1 MCISIDTICNIV
13 IAITA
18 IAGVYTSITTWK
30 NNTKQEKIR
39 NTNNFI
45 RETCEDSS
53 IAKVFHKIDYSKNW
67 YRPDFH
73 NSDFE
78 IEIDKV
84 LIRYTYFI
92 DLYNDGNIDTS
103 TTEWLNYEIY
113 RLLTNFDMQAYLF
126 NLMNFTKRINAPF
139 PYKAL
144 VEYGK
149 KQGILDDTF
158 FNVQLGAQKYPK
170 TLNW

>member
-1 MCISIDTICNIV
+1 MSIIDNICNIV

-18 IAGVYTSITTWK
+18 IVGVYISITTWK
-30 NNTKQEKIR
+30 KNTKQEKFRI
-39 NTNNFI
+39 TNNFI
-45 RETCEDSS
+45 RETCEDRN
-53 IAKVFHKIDYSKNW
+53 IAKVFHKIDYSKHW
-67 YRPDFH
+67 YGPDFH

-78 IEIDKV
+78 AEIDKL

-92 DLYNDGNIDTS
+92 DLYNYGYTDKNS
-103 TTEWLNYEIY
+103 TEWLNYEIH

-126 NLMNFTKRINAPF
+126 NLMNFTKRIKAPF

-149 KQGILDDTF
+149 KQGFLDDTF